1 MDNLWSREQMV
12 HLFEMYEK
20 ELNIL
25 CGENEELHH
34 QNAEIRVHFR
44 KKLEAERKKN
54 MALSQEIDKLKEL
67 QDAEPNKA
75 IGQLIRQLQVETN
88 LRLNVEAKAERA
100 VQIAAHFMH
109 KLEEIHNV
117 CQKCPASIQIPSANL
132 KRGVDDISGELLE
145 LKLMLRNEK
154 EPRAHKGT
162 HGPAVF
168 THIKVSSEVLNHIGE
183 EKPNSYMELRK
194 ERDKLLQEILALHQ
208 RVSNLRDEIEWN
220 GLREFEILEMLCRE
234 ISGLEMLEKQ
244 HLCQDMSCDEDRAK
258 AEAMKFAESL

>member
-1 MDNLWSREQMV
+1 
-12 HLFEMYEK
+12 
-20 ELNIL
+20 
-25 CGENEELHH
+25 
-34 QNAEIRVHFR
+34 R

-75 IGQLIRQLQVETN
+75 IGRKLVSYCQLQALLFMVWKITSLLLVPCLKSRRSFHSCFPELIRQLQVETN

-183 EKPNSYMELRK
+183 EKP
-194 ERDKLLQEILALHQ
+194 
-208 RVSNLRDEIEWN
+208 
-220 GLREFEILEMLCRE
+220 
-234 ISGLEMLEKQ
+234 
-244 HLCQDMSCDEDRAK
+244 
-258 AEAMKFAESL
+258 